1 MEEKLLEKC
10 LVIARESG
18 VPRDQAFNLVSRG
31 YIPLPWQ
38 WKFHSAAR
46 ECDKKGGPVKIGAGG
61 ARGPG
66 KSHAVLSQIGLDDCQ
81 RVPNLKCL
89 FLRQTGKAAQESF
102 EDLIEKTLR
111 GKIKY
116 QYTPSKGILRFFNSS
131 RILLGGFESEKDI
144 DKYIGIEYDLIAV
157 EELNQLSQ
165 GKIDK
170 LEGSLRTSKENWIPR
185 MYTSFNPGGIGHKQV
200 KATYIE
206 PFRAHN
212 ETKTRFIPS
221 TYKENPHLNIEYTS
235 YLETLGGNL
244 GKAWREGDWDI
255 FEGQFFNEWRNNI
268 HVVKPFTVPLTFRRF
283 GGYDHGRAKPAC
295 FKWYFI
301 DFDGNVYCYREL
313 YVNKEDNSSR
323 WEVEQI
329 AKEVYKITEQ
339 AGEVLEYVVADS
351 AIFTKTGIG
360 ETIAEVLKKNGVGRE
375 GGAIPV
381 LLPSMKDRISG
392 WTIMHQYLYHDEHT
406 KPKLY
411 YFETCY
417 DSIRTIPALI
427 HDKNKP
433 EDLDSDGED
442 HAADVD
448 RYFLQTIR
456 SKKSII
462 PLTKT
467 EQMIN
472 RFNEKIKIKDT
483 SILHESRWNV

>member
-1 MEEKLLEKC
+1 M
-10 LVIARESG
+10 
-18 VPRDQAFNLVSRG
+18 
-31 YIPLPWQ
+31 
-38 WKFHSAAR
+38 
-46 ECDKKGGPVKIGAGG
+46 
-61 ARGPG
+61 
-66 KSHAVLSQIGLDDCQ
+66 
-81 RVPNLKCL
+81 L
-89 FLRQTGKAAQESF
+89 FR
-102 EDLIEKTLR
+102 
-111 GKIKY
+111 
-116 QYTPSKGILRFFNSS
+116 
-131 RILLGGFESEKDI
+131 
-144 DKYIGIEYDLIAV
+144 
-157 EELNQLSQ
+157 
-165 GKIDK
+165 
-170 LEGSLRTSKENWIPR
+170 
-185 MYTSFNPGGIGHKQV
+185 
-200 KATYIE
+200 
-206 PFRAHN
+206 
-212 ETKTRFIPS
+212 
-221 TYKENPHLNIEYTS
+221 
-235 YLETLGGNL
+235 
-244 GKAWREGDWDI
+244 
-255 FEGQFFNEWRNNI
+255 
-268 HVVKPFTVPLTFRRF
+268 
-283 GGYDHGRAKPAC
+283 
-295 FKWYFI
+295 
-301 DFDGNVYCYREL
+301 
-313 YVNKEDNSSR
+313 
-323 WEVEQI
+323 
-329 AKEVYKITEQ
+329 
-339 AGEVLEYVVADS
+339 S